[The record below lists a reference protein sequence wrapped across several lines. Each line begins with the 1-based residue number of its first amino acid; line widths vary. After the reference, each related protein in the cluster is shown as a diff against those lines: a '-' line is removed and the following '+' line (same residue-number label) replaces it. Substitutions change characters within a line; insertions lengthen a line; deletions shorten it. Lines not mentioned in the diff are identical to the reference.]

1 MIRSRKNTKNRVEK
15 LPRNPYLRLTRL
27 LPTLGLDCDVK
38 CLIKFLGQMIQNFIQ
53 ILNQNIINNEYI
65 LGMCSIS
72 IRFFIGLD
80 YVSVCKNHLDLIIVK
95 NVQSFKN
102 SREVKTFKTFRNK
115 RCLNCRIFFKKQ
127 TFLQ

>member
-72 IRFFIGLD
+72 IRFFIGLV
-80 YVSVCKNHLDLIIVK
+80 YVAFCKNHLGLIIVK

-102 SREVKTFKTFRNK
+102 SREVKTFRNK
-115 RCLNCRIFFKKQ
+115 RCLNCRKFF
-127 TFLQ
+127 

>member
-1 MIRSRKNTKNRVEK
+1 MGGGGVKNGKK
-15 LPRNPYLRLTRL
+15 HH
-27 LPTLGLDCDVK
+27 
-38 CLIKFLGQMIQNFIQ
+38 
-53 ILNQNIINNEYI
+53 NIICEWPHTINNEYI

-102 SREVKTFKTFRNK
+102 SREVKTFKSFRNK